1 MCKKKFQNTY
11 KFYKFFKLAR
21 SYIKVYKKTST
32 ARNSVQ
38 PKQIGA
44 EKPTKNNHQQ
54 RLTCGA
60 RTAGKWIAHV
70 ALVADTHGHMVAHVA
85 EGVDTAQAGTGVLAP
100 AAAAGP
106 VRRTVRVHHALGPT
120 IRRRTDHVGQAGAAA
135 LAIDRLRGMGI
146 GPAGVGIAGIVGRN
160 NGFDNWKERGT
171 SKAYNV
177 KLFRYHS

>member
-1 MCKKKFQNTY
+1 VFLKKFHNTNSSDWQE
-11 KFYKFFKLAR
+11 AT
-21 SYIKVYKKTST
+21 KKAKNKKIPQLSKEWCPTQT
-32 ARNSVQ
+32 DTV
-38 PKQIGA
+38 GT
-44 EKPTKNNHQQ
+44 EKPTKNNHHQ

-70 ALVADTHGHMVAHVA
+70 ALIADTHGHVVAHVA
-85 EGVDTAQAGTGVLAP
+85 EGVDAAQAGTGVLAP

-106 VRRTVRVHHALGPT
+106 VRWTVRVHHALGPT
-120 IRRRTDHVGQAGAAA
+120 VGRRTDHVGQAGAAA
-135 LAIDRLRGMGI
+135 LTIDRLRGMGI
-146 GPAGVGIAGIVGRN
+146 GPAGIGIAGIFGRN